1 MVGVGS
7 VVVGGNHPVRIQ
19 SMTTT
24 DTLDVEATARQ
35 TIELAEAGCEIV
47 LITAP
52 NVRAA
57 QALGHIASEIRKA
70 KIDDPPTCSGDV
82 ETSYGATFANQIKGL
97 EMTPKTKCS
106 LGQMTAQQMKIVKAA
121 QTKLENAANAV
132 ANDLNILNNQ
142 NATLDQNMLNEIA
155 QIQKDTKQFET
166 VQKETQILK
175 KDIVDVSGMEE
186 SSGLDMV
193 SNNIQLVM
201 WTALGA
207 IAVIGTIKATK

>member
-1 MVGVGS
+1 
-7 VVVGGNHPVRIQ
+7 
-19 SMTTT
+19 
-24 DTLDVEATARQ
+24 
-35 TIELAEAGCEIV
+35 
-47 LITAP
+47 
-52 NVRAA
+52 
-57 QALGHIASEIRKA
+57 
-70 KIDDPPTCSGDV
+70 
-82 ETSYGATFANQIKGL
+82 
-97 EMTPKTKCS
+97 
-106 LGQMTAQQMKIVKAA
+106 
-121 QTKLENAANAV
+121 
-132 ANDLNILNNQ
+132 
-142 NATLDQNMLNEIA
+142 MLNEIA